1 MTGSVEPVGIG
12 ERLRNAREA
21 RGWSLPDVS
30 ELTRIRATFLQ
41 ALEEEQF
48 DRLPG
53 RTYLKGFLRTY
64 ANTLGLDPDELFD
77 AYHLEFEMP
86 AQPIVGAHSVEVP
99 IRPAA
104 WPSPFRRMIT
114 GAAALALV
122 VLLFLGYIGYQQ
134 LRRFAAPVSRPDVT
148 AQPPPQPS
156 RPTPAPPVAEPA
168 PAQIPPPARPR
179 PPETPGPVAS
189 SAAPLTVVLRITEE
203 SWIRILAD
211 GRRVFQGVIA
221 AGVERTW
228 TAQSELTVRVGN
240 ARGVSVEVNGQPV
253 QPPSR
258 RRVWERTFTAP

>member
-53 RTYLKGFLRTY
+53 GTYLKGFLRTY
-64 ANTLGLDPDELFD
+64 ANALGLDPDELFE

-86 AQPIVGAHSVEVP
+86 AQPIVGAHSVDVP

-104 WPSPFRRMIT
+104 RPSPFRRMIT

-122 VLLFLGYIGYQQ
+122 VLVVIGYIGYQQ

-148 AQPPPQPS
+148 AQP
-156 RPTPAPPVAEPA
+156 APPVAEPA
-168 PAQIPPPARPR
+168 PAQTPPPTRPR
-179 PPETPGPVAS
+179 PPETPGPIAS
-189 SAAPLTVVLRITEE
+189 SAAPLVVVLRITEE
-203 SWIRILAD
+203 SWIRIFAD
-211 GRRVFQGVIA
+211 GRRVFQGVVA
-221 AGVERTW
+221 AGAERTW
-228 TAQSELTVRVGN
+228 TAQRELTVRVGN
-240 ARGVSVEVNGQPV
+240 AQGVSVEVNGQPV

>member
-21 RGWSLPDVS
+21 RGWSLADVS

-64 ANTLGLDPDELFD
+64 ATALGLNPDELFE
-77 AYHLEFEMP
+77 AYHLEFETP
-86 AQPIVGAHSVEVP
+86 AQPIVGMHSAEVP

-104 WPSPFRRMIT
+104 RPSPFRRMIT
-114 GAAALALV
+114 GVAALALV
-122 VLLFLGYIGYQQ
+122 VLVFLMYIGYQQ
-134 LRRFAAPVSRPDVT
+134 LKRFNASVSRPDAT
-148 AQPPPQPS
+148 AQPAPQPS
-156 RPTPAPPVAEPA
+156 PRPAPPSPRPA
-168 PAQIPPPARPR
+168 PPPA
-179 PPETPGPVAS
+179 PVAPPLPS
-189 SAAPLTVVLRITEE
+189 AAAPLTVILRTTEE
-203 SWIRILAD
+203 SWIRIFAD

-221 AGVERTW
+221 AGEERTW
-228 TAQSELTVRVGN
+228 TAQRELTVRVGN
-240 ARGVSVEVNGQPV
+240 APGVSVEVNGEAV
-253 QPPSR
+253 QGPSS

>member
-21 RGWSLPDVS
+21 RGWSLADVS

-64 ANTLGLDPDELFD
+64 ATALGLDPDELFE
-77 AYHLEFEMP
+77 AYHLEFETP
-86 AQPIVGAHSVEVP
+86 AQPIVGMHSAEVP

-104 WPSPFRRMIT
+104 RPSPFRRMIT
-114 GAAALALV
+114 VGAALALV
-122 VLLFLGYIGYQQ
+122 VLLFLMYIGYQQ
-134 LRRFAAPVSRPDVT
+134 LRRFSAPVSRPDAT
-148 AQPPPQPS
+148 AQPAPQPS
-156 RPTPAPPVAEPA
+156 PRPAPPPA
-168 PAQIPPPARPR
+168 PVA
-179 PPETPGPVAS
+179 PPEVPAQVQPPLPSA
-189 SAAPLTVVLRITEE
+189 AAPLTVILRTTEE
-203 SWIRILAD
+203 SWIRIFAD

-221 AGVERTW
+221 AGEERTW
-228 TAQSELTVRVGN
+228 TAQRELTVRIGN
-240 ARGVSVEVNGQPV
+240 APGVSVEVNGQAV
-253 QPPSR
+253 QGPSS